1 MLRERSTKQGVSR
14 GRGARRRGVVFKGGT
29 TKLGQ
34 VLLRFVELGVD
45 YVAYMDVLLSS
56 KFEHKMDLHNT
67 KENILSE

>member
-1 MLRERSTKQGVSR
+1 MWRW
-14 GRGARRRGVVFKGGT
+14 GANRRVVNKGGK

-34 VLLRFVELGVD
+34 VLLRGVVKLGVD

-67 KENILSE
+67 KEIILSK

>member
-1 MLRERSTKQGVSR
+1 M
-14 GRGARRRGVVFKGGT
+14 
-29 TKLGQ
+29 GQ

-67 KENILSE
+67 KENILSKKF